1 MGHLQA
7 GLAIVPQN
15 PEVIIAR
22 IFDERSRNFLSRFMS
37 KIDLYFYRRSN
48 NLSPL
53 IIPQGILPISIDEL
67 IAMLQER
74 FASELREYHITVRE
88 WQE

>member
-1 MGHLQA
+1 
-7 GLAIVPQN
+7 
-15 PEVIIAR
+15 
-22 IFDERSRNFLSRFMS
+22 MS